1 MTGNLLI
8 KIARLISRMS
18 SRHRCES
25 NSHKANN
32 DKQWWKWHENGV
44 HFEPSLSQ
52 HAKGN
57 SACGFHRNDIIRL
70 SSDQAVK
77 EPFGSAP
84 KTLRVLWVYQKNNCG
99 CSGNE
104 TLGQI
109 SVLALILLDTSALF
123 SELCEIKTWS
133 LLVLLLNWALL
144 WRLVKFD
151 KWNLWAPL
159 LPLCDHKPIK
169 AG

>member
-1 MTGNLLI
+1 MPHSLRPWPHQVYHLVFMTGNLLI
-8 KIARLISRMS
+8 KIAWLISRMS

-57 SACGFHRNDIIRL
+57 SVCGFHRNHIIRL

-84 KTLRVLWVYQKNNCG
+84 KHCEYCEFIKKITADAQGMRHWDKYPFLHLSYWIQ
-99 CSGNE
+99 
-104 TLGQI
+104 
-109 SVLALILLDTSALF
+109 ALYFQS
-123 SELCEIKTWS
+123 C
-133 LLVLLLNWALL
+133 
-144 WRLVKFD
+144 VK
-151 KWNLWAPL
+151 
-159 LPLCDHKPIK
+159 
-169 AG
+169 